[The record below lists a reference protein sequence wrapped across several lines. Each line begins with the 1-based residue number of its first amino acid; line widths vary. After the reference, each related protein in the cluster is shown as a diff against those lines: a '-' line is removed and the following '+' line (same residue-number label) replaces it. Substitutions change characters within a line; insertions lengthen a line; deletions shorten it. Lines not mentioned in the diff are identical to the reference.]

1 MGETVINM
9 TKRRVRKIIVE
20 NGGIMNI
27 HDPVEESLEQE
38 WFETHEKDKY
48 SMTDFIE
55 YSFSRFPGLKES
67 IEELEKG
74 NPENDVQATIEQKIR
89 RTIKKNFSIK
99 KKFGR
104 DSYELDKFDTIYLVN
119 DLLRDYFN
127 KFIFIHKE
135 PFTVEEK
142 LELLKSFVSA
152 AENLGHGNN
161 KDLVKIKEFLNNL

>member
-1 MGETVINM
+1 M
-9 TKRRVRKIIVE
+9 TKHRIRKIIVE

-48 SMTDFIE
+48 SMTDFME

-74 NPENDVQATIEQKIR
+74 NPESDVQATIEQKIR
-89 RTIKKNFSIK
+89 RKIKKNFSIK

-104 DSYELDKFDTIYLVN
+104 DSYELDKSDTIYLVN
-119 DLLRDYFN
+119 DLLRDYFD

-142 LELLKSFVSA
+142 LELIKSFVLA
-152 AENLGHGNN
+152 ADNLGHGNDKN
-161 KDLVKIKEFLNNL
+161 LVKIKKFLNDLKEEN